1 MVVKHTISTLMEE
14 SLPFLPELAAV
25 IVQCHRLSPQTATLD
40 VAKMIIIMFSQTPGE
55 TQQLIRAFL
64 SEIIAT
70 TLQVCGIDC
79 TTETADGV
87 PSIDSARLAENNEV
101 LASFLG
107 LLTQIIRKSPKLLSG
122 SAYPLPSLF
131 YCGIVALTR
140 PESPVLK
147 AATQY
152 LVHFIT
158 QSRENSELVSV
169 VQHQGPLLVAQ
180 LLSCIGMSILHLN
193 NAW

>member
-1 MVVKHTISTLMEE
+1 MEE

-40 VAKMIIIMFSQTPGE
+40 VAKIIIIMFSQTPGDA
-55 TQQLIRAFL
+55 QQLVRAFL
-64 SEIIAT
+64 SEIIGT

-79 TTETADGV
+79 STGSLEGV
-87 PSIDSARLAENNEV
+87 PPVDVGRLAENNEV

-107 LLTQIIRKSPKLLSG
+107 LLTQIIRKNPKLLNG
-122 SAYPLPSLF
+122 SAYPLSSLF
-131 YCGIVALTR
+131 YCGIVGLTR

-158 QSRENSELVSV
+158 QSRENPELVSV
-169 VQHQGPLLVAQ
+169 VQNQGPLLVAQ
-180 LLSCIGMSILHLN
+180 LLSCIGKTTVSRLI
-193 NAW
+193 

>member
-1 MVVKHTISTLMEE
+1 
-14 SLPFLPELAAV
+14 
-25 IVQCHRLSPQTATLD
+25 
-40 VAKMIIIMFSQTPGE
+40 MIILMFGQTSGDPQE
-55 TQQLIRAFL
+55 LIRAFL
-64 SEIIAT
+64 SEIIGT

-79 TTETADGV
+79 ATGTLEAV
-87 PSIDSARLAENNEV
+87 PSVDVSRLAENNEV

-131 YCGIVALTR
+131 YCGIVGLTR

-147 AATQY
+147 ASTQF

-158 QSRENSELVSV
+158 QSRENPELVSV
-169 VQHQGPLLVAQ
+169 VQNQGLLLVTQ
-180 LLSCIGMSILHLN
+180 LLSCIGMHTPVSFI
-193 NAW
+193 